1 MNISPEEL
9 DNLLS
14 SHPKMLEVAV
24 TGYDDD
30 ILGEKVGV
38 VAVVAEGETIS
49 LDEIIDFL
57 KDKQIAKYK
66 MPEDLRVIDVLP
78 KNPVG
83 KVLRRELKDLF
94 N

>member
-1 MNISPEEL
+1 
-9 DNLLS
+9 
-14 SHPKMLEVAV
+14 
-24 TGYDDD
+24 
-30 ILGEKVGV
+30 
-38 VAVVAEGETIS
+38 
-49 LDEIIDFL
+49 L

>member
-14 SHPKMLEVAV
+14 SHPKLLEVAV

-38 VAVVAEGETIS
+38 VAVVTKGETIS
-49 LDEIIDFL
+49 LGEIIDFL
-57 KDKQIAKYK
+57 QAKQIAKYK
-66 MPEDLRVIDVLP
+66 MPEDLRVIDILP

>member
-14 SHPKMLEVAV
+14 SHPKLLEVAV

-49 LDEIIDFL
+49 LEEILDFL
-57 KDKQIAKYK
+57 QAKQIAKYK
-66 MPEDLRVIDVLP
+66 MPEDLRVIDILP